1 MADDR
6 WLRATVRSRW
16 QDATAGGGPHTAC
29 AWRHNYQWLLRVARP
44 ATRVVLT
51 LSLPSDAAATG
62 LHAPALALLRGN
74 ATPADHLRRKLS
86 LAEGDLV
93 AHAEPQLERRVSLEV
108 VLEPSEAPYVLL
120 PYLHMAGA
128 ESPFLLTVLCD
139 AADEAGGEPA
149 FTLEPVRK
157 ATDWCTTRV
166 QQPWA
171 AAAAAPHDMP
181 AFLSN
186 LQVRLSV
193 TERAHC
199 FVFVETI
206 GVMTDMRAVQGM
218 QAAPQYPAIGFVL
231 AAEEAGHPP
240 GQQLTQLPASA
251 LNMEAQPLDGVWYE
265 CYLEADTTHVLIP
278 YLGDGQA
285 VPPQLQLAVSVYT
298 DVPHALGQGGQPA
311 PVPAV
316 VEASVEP
323 AWTCET
329 CAAAFPRRECPFGV
343 VHDKM
348 SRVETIMD
356 NRLAFLDQVIAAT
369 GPR

>member
-1 MADDR
+1 M
-6 WLRATVRSRW
+6 
-16 QDATAGGGPHTAC
+16 
-29 AWRHNYQWLLRVARP
+29 
-44 ATRVVLT
+44 
-51 LSLPSDAAATG
+51 
-62 LHAPALALLRGN
+62 LRGN
-74 ATPADHLRRKLS
+74 AAPADHLRRKLS

-93 AHAEPQLERRVSLEV
+93 AHAEPQFERRVSLEV

-120 PYLHMAGA
+120 PYLHTPGA

-157 ATDWCTTRV
+157 QTDWCTSRV
-166 QQPWA
+166 QRPWSE
-171 AAAAAPHDMP
+171 AAAAPHLP
-181 AFLSN
+181 AFLAN
-186 LQVRLSV
+186 LQVRIGV
-193 TERAHC
+193 AARAHC
-199 FVFVETI
+199 FVFVETL
-206 GVMTDMRAVQGM
+206 GVQTDMRTVHGM

-231 AAEEAGHPP
+231 APEETGHPP
-240 GQQLTQLPASA
+240 GQRLAQVNPNPNPDPDPNPNPNLNPNPDRGQLPASA

-265 CYLEADTTHVLIP
+265 CYLEADSAHVLIP

-311 PVPAV
+311 PAPAPAV
-316 VEASVEP
+316 AEDP
-323 AWTCET
+323 WKCET
-329 CAAAFPRRECPFGV
+329 CAAAIPRRPCPFDL

-348 SRVETIMD
+348 SRVEAIMD
-356 NRLAFLDQVIAAT
+356 NRLAFLDQLIAAT

>member
-1 MADDR
+1 M
-6 WLRATVRSRW
+6 
-16 QDATAGGGPHTAC
+16 
-29 AWRHNYQWLLRVARP
+29 
-44 ATRVVLT
+44 
-51 LSLPSDAAATG
+51 
-62 LHAPALALLRGN
+62 LRGN
-74 ATPADHLRRKLS
+74 ARPDQLRRKLS

-120 PYLHMAGA
+120 PYLHTPGA

-139 AADEAGGEPA
+139 TADEAGGEPA

-157 ATDWCTTRV
+157 ATDWCTSRV
-166 QQPWA
+166 QRPWSE
-171 AAAAAPHDMP
+171 AAAAPQLP
-181 AFLSN
+181 AFLAN
-186 LQVRLSV
+186 LQVRISV
-193 TERAHC
+193 AARAHC

-206 GVMTDMRAVQGM
+206 GLQTDMRTVQGM

-231 AAEEAGHPP
+231 APEEAGHPP
-240 GQQLTQLPASA
+240 GQRLAQLPASA

-265 CYLEADTTHVLIP
+265 CYLEADTAHVLIP

-311 PVPAV
+311 PAPAPAPAV
-316 VEASVEP
+316 AEAP
-323 AWTCET
+323 WKCET
-329 CAAAFPRRECPFGV
+329 CAAATPRRPCPFDLV
-343 VHDKM
+343 YDKM
-348 SRVETIMD
+348 SRVEAIMD

>member
-62 LHAPALALLRGN
+62 LHAPALAVLRGN

-108 VLEPSEAPYVLL
+108 ILDPSEAPYVLL

-166 QQPWA
+166 QQPWST
-171 AAAAAPHDMP
+171 AAAAPHMP
-181 AFLSN
+181 SFLSN

-193 TERAHC
+193 TELTLTLTLTPTPTLTLTLTLTLAPTLTLTRA
-199 FVFVETI
+199 
-206 GVMTDMRAVQGM
+206 
-218 QAAPQYPAIGFVL
+218 
-231 AAEEAGHPP
+231 
-240 GQQLTQLPASA
+240 LTPTRCASA
-251 LNMEAQPLDGVWYE
+251 
-265 CYLEADTTHVLIP
+265 
-278 YLGDGQA
+278 
-285 VPPQLQLAVSVYT
+285 
-298 DVPHALGQGGQPA
+298 
-311 PVPAV
+311 
-316 VEASVEP
+316 
-323 AWTCET
+323 
-329 CAAAFPRRECPFGV
+329 
-343 VHDKM
+343 
-348 SRVETIMD
+348 
-356 NRLAFLDQVIAAT
+356 
-369 GPR
+369 